1 MSVVHSLTSYV
12 GYSVQDSQAE
22 SSPQNKKESSY
33 EASDIDANHNSPG
46 RVTPTVINATRR
58 RKRSRGKL
66 VTVSGDLGAGDKWF
80 VTAADK
86 PFMSA
91 AVEYLVVAVR

>member
-1 MSVVHSLTSYV
+1 MSVVHLLTSNV

-22 SSPQNKKESSY
+22 SSPQRKERPY
-33 EASDIDANHNSPG
+33 DASDIDANHNSPG